1 MKVKGIAVKSI
12 KEYIKEN
19 YPEKYDEWIEAM
31 PEASKKIHQDLIYAS
46 KLYSVIDAVLKPTET
61 AAILFDKGD
70 AEKMAYN
77 MGKYSGMKALKSIYK
92 IFVKITSLDFVLKRI
107 TSMYSTY
114 YDSGAVKLT
123 HRDDKTAK
131 FLILGL
137 NEAEKLNLVR
147 IAGWADALFSVIAK
161 VPTKVT
167 HSIIGTNGDEI
178 EGEIVV
184 SWE

>member
-12 KEYIKEN
+12 EEYIKDN
-19 YPEKYDEWIEAM
+19 FPDGYDEWIEAM
-31 PEASKKIHQDLIYAS
+31 PEASKMIHRDLIYAS
-46 KLYSVIDAVLKPTET
+46 KLYSVVDAVLKPTET
-61 AAILFDKGD
+61 AAILFNKGD
-70 AEKMAYN
+70 TDKMAYD

-137 NEAEKLNLVR
+137 NEEEKLNLVR
-147 IAGWADALFSVIAK
+147 VAGWADALFSVISKA
-161 VPTKVT
+161 PTKVT
-167 HSIIGTNGDEI
+167 YSVIGTNDDLI